1 MPELILDF
9 PISPVR
15 RAPHEAS
22 LRRLTPRVVA
32 SQEHEVLRCPCG
44 VDERLVA
51 LEWSPPGCQARAAP
65 QARAPH
71 HPAAPHTSCG
81 PQEDGLGQQRAGL
94 AHLFPREVSLRPRE
108 VPLRTPAW
116 AARLFC
122 GGGAAAAQL
131 SATSGRTLLCTYL
144 VDTGMGMICL
154 LHAGGAA
161 GGHLRR
167 HGVRVDAGALRGRG
181 RAAGLRHQRVA
192 RPGRIPG
199 RRRALCAAPHFMTG
213 SMQGPVSNWR
223 MPMIMGHGQAALQ
236 VSCKHY
242 KQYCAFIQV
251 LQKADMHQNEV
262 FGRLHDC
269 FAGVLASGPVRYCS
283 KQPRT
288 LRPHRRRQPIT
299 RLPFIQAP
307 WAVRS
312 GCAVAVGAI
321 ALAVA
326 APAQP
331 RGRRRRRRAERRGR
345 SGRRSG
351 RLRRRGGGALRAPL
365 PAGRRPALGAA
376 GRAGGR
382 GRLAAGH
389 PGGAPRRAC
398 WQSPAASCVQGG
410 AGCHRHIWIGSPLCG
425 PAAVCSTSA

>member
-1 MPELILDF
+1 
-9 PISPVR
+9 
-15 RAPHEAS
+15 
-22 LRRLTPRVVA
+22 
-32 SQEHEVLRCPCG
+32 
-44 VDERLVA
+44 
-51 LEWSPPGCQARAAP
+51 
-65 QARAPH
+65 
-71 HPAAPHTSCG
+71 
-81 PQEDGLGQQRAGL
+81 
-94 AHLFPREVSLRPRE
+94 
-108 VPLRTPAW
+108 
-116 AARLFC
+116 
-122 GGGAAAAQL
+122 
-131 SATSGRTLLCTYL
+131 
-144 VDTGMGMICL
+144 
-154 LHAGGAA
+154 
-161 GGHLRR
+161 
-167 HGVRVDAGALRGRG
+167 
-181 RAAGLRHQRVA
+181 
-192 RPGRIPG
+192 
-199 RRRALCAAPHFMTG
+199 MTG

-410 AGCHRHIWIGSPLCG
+410 AGCHRHIWIRFSTVR
-425 PAAVCSTSA
+425 ACSGV